1 MEESPMPAA
10 RIIHTLRDIVGK
22 DHVTTEL
29 ADRICY
35 SYDATQQE
43 HLPAVVV
50 FPRDAGEISRI
61 MKLANA
67 EKLPVYPRGAGSGFT
82 GGSLPVKGGI
92 ALVLTRLDRILRID
106 ADNLVAEVEPGV
118 VTFEFQKAVEAVGLF
133 YPPDPASLK
142 FSTLGG
148 NVAEC
153 AGGPRCVKYGVT
165 KDYVLGLEVVT
176 PMGDII
182 RTGGET
188 MKGVV
193 GYDLTK
199 LLVGSEGTLGV
210 ITRITLKLLPLP
222 AAKKTML
229 VVFDAIDG
237 AARAVSAI
245 VRGKII
251 PTTLEFMDA
260 TAIECVRQATDLAI
274 PEGTRALLIIE
285 VDGDEDLIERQAGRI
300 LEIVAP
306 LGVLE
311 TRVAGSEQEREAIWQ
326 VRRSV
331 SPSLRKVN
339 PDKFNEDICVPRSRL
354 PEMIRTIEKISEA
367 LEIPIVNFGHAG
379 DGNIHV
385 NIMVDKE
392 VPGHLTKAEQAIEQI
407 FAATLELGGTMSGE
421 HGVGVTKA
429 PYLPMELDPA
439 AVAYMKAIKR
449 ALDPNNILNPGKI
462 FLEDLPAGGNQPAA

>member
-1 MEESPMPAA
+1 MIET
-10 RIIHTLRDIVGK
+10 RIIRIIEDIVGAQ
-22 DHVTTEL
+22 HVST
-29 ADRICY
+29 ADTDRLCY
-35 SYDATQQE
+35 SYDATQRQ
-43 HLPAVVV
+43 HRPDAVVW
-50 FPRDAGEISRI
+50 PSNAEEISLLLK
-61 MKLANA
+61 MANT
-67 EKLPVYPRGAGSGFT
+67 ESIPVYPRGAGSGFT
-82 GGSLPVKGGI
+82 GGSLPIHGGL
-92 ALVLTRLDRILRID
+92 ALVLTRLDTILRID
-106 ADNLVAEVEPGV
+106 EENLIAEVEPGV
-118 VTFEFQKAVEAVGLF
+118 VTRQLQKAVEARGLF

-176 PMGDII
+176 PQGDII

-210 ITRITLKLLPLP
+210 ITKIILKLLPLP

-229 VVFDAIDG
+229 VLFDSIDG
-237 AARAVSAI
+237 AAQAVAAI
-245 VRGKII
+245 IGGKII

-260 TAIECVRQATDLAI
+260 TTIDCVRRGTDLVL
-274 PEGTRALLIIE
+274 PEAARALLIIE
-285 VDGDEDLIERQAGRI
+285 VDGDPDLIEKQAATI
-300 LEIVAP
+300 LQLIEP
-306 LGVLE
+306 LGVVN
-311 TRVAGSEQEREAIWQ
+311 TWVAANSDESESIWQ

-354 PEMIRTIEKISEA
+354 PEMIRTIEAISDK
-367 LEIPIVNFGHAG
+367 LQIPIVNFGHAG

-385 NIMVDKE
+385 NIMVDKAE
-392 VPGHLTKAEQAIEQI
+392 AGQEQKAEQAIEEI
-407 FAATLELGGTMSGE
+407 FTATLRLGGTMSGE

-429 PYLPMELDPA
+429 PYIPMELDPA
-439 AVAYMKAIKR
+439 AVAYMKAIKK

-462 FLEDLPAGGNQPAA
+462 FLQD